1 MKTAR
6 MEAPAL
12 DDTGRAGLPENPAS
26 QAQQENPQTTTVN
39 MKAEAQPVVLITG
52 ASSGIGKICAEHLH
66 ARGYRVYG
74 TSRRAAA
81 AATTASDSFQLIAMD
96 VTSGDSVERAIQL
109 ILSREGRLDVV
120 CNNAG
125 DGVAGSVEDTSIE
138 EARQQFD
145 TNFFGVLHVCRA
157 ALPIMRRQGAGL
169 IVNVS
174 SLGGLVGLPFQGL
187 YSASKFAVEG
197 MTEVMRMEVR
207 PFGVRVALIEP
218 GDFRTG
224 FTAQRRKALAAQQN
238 GVYSERFGKALA
250 TMERD
255 ESGGADPLA
264 VAQLLERII
273 TSKSPRPRYKV
284 GGFFQKLATGFLRK
298 VLPQKLYE
306 YLLMASYG
314 IT

>member
-1 MKTAR
+1 MQAKT
-6 MEAPAL
+6 
-12 DDTGRAGLPENPAS
+12 
-26 QAQQENPQTTTVN
+26 
-39 MKAEAQPVVLITG
+39 KPVVLITG
-52 ASSGIGKICAEHLH
+52 ASSGIGKVCAEHLH

-74 TSRRAAA
+74 TSRRAAMELQQPS
-81 AATTASDSFQLIAMD
+81 SDSFQLIAMD
-96 VTSGDSVERAIQL
+96 VTSEDSVAARAMQL

-120 CNNAG
+120 FNNAG
-125 DGVAGSVEDTSIE
+125 DGIAGSVEDTSVE
-138 EARQQFD
+138 EARQQLD
-145 TNFFGVLHVCRA
+145 TNFFGMLRVCRA

-197 MTEVMRMEVR
+197 MTEVLRMEVR

-224 FTAQRRKALAAQQN
+224 FTAQRRKVLAAQRN
-238 GVYSERFGKALA
+238 GTYSERFSKALA

-264 VAQLLERII
+264 VAQLLERLIN
-273 TSKSPRPRYKV
+273 TKSPRPRYKV
-284 GGFFQKLATGFLRK
+284 GGFVQKLATGLLRK
-298 VLPQKLYE
+298 MLPQKLYE

-314 IT
+314 IA